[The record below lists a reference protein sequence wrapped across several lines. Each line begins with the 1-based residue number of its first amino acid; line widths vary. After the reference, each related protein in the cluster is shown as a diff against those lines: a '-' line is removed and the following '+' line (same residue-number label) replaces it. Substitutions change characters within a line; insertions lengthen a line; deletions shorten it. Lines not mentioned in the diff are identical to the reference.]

1 MKYGSFHT
9 MVDVVRAKEG
19 PSSISFWR
27 MIKVVNTFQAF
38 HCPFRQLLAHVWKM
52 DKKQWPNC

>member
-1 MKYGSFHT
+1 

-27 MIKVVNTFQAF
+27 MIKVVNIFQAF
-38 HCPFRQLLAHVWKM
+38 HCPFCQLLAHVWKM
-52 DKKQWPNC
+52 DKKQWPNYQWNN